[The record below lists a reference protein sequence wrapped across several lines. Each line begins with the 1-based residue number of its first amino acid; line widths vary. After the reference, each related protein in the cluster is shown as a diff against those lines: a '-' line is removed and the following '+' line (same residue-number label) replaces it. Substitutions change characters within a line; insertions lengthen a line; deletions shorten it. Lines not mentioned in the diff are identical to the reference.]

1 MRHTLMAAA
10 ASAAIL
16 TVGGCA
22 PMDGGATTAGMRDMT
37 PTTAM
42 PYVMMAG
49 ASDLYE
55 IQSSQMATQ
64 RATRPEVRQY
74 AQMLIQHHQMTTQ
87 QLMGA
92 ARAAGLNPPPPRLL
106 PMQQRMLAQLSR
118 ASGTSFD
125 RMYMMQQVPAHQ
137 MALNLHRTYAS
148 GGDRQPLRT
157 VAGNAVPIVTQHLNE
172 AQRMAGMMR

>member
-1 MRHTLMAAA
+1 MRLSLLAAA
-10 ASAAIL
+10 ASAALAI
-16 TVGGCA
+16 GGCA
-22 PMDGGATTAGMRDMT
+22 PMNGAAAPMGMSDMT
-37 PTTAM
+37 PETAM

-55 IQSSQMATQ
+55 IQSSQIALQ

-92 ARAAGLNPPPPRLL
+92 ARASGLNPPPPRLM
-106 PMQQRMLAQLSR
+106 PMQMRMLDDLRRASR
-118 ASGTSFD
+118 ASFD
-125 RMYMMQQVPAHQ
+125 RVYVMQQVPAHE
-137 MALNLHRTYAS
+137 MALALHRTYAS

-157 VAGNAVPIVTQHLNE
+157 VAANAVPIVTQHLDQ
-172 AQRMAGMMR
+172 ARRMATTMR